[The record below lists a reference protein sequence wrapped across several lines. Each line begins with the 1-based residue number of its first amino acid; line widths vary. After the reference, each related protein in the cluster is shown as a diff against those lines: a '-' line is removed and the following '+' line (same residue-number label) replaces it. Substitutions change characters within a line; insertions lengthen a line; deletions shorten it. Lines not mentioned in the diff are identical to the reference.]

1 MVNTGSIAFMILC
14 STYVFIMTPGLAFFY
29 GGLSQ
34 RKNVVNTMMMSI
46 CIMGLAAFLWVLCGY
61 SLSFS
66 GDSFG
71 GLIGDFKWWG
81 FNGVSMT
88 EAGPYAGEIP
98 NACFAWFQMMF
109 ALITPALFTGAVAGR
124 MKFKAIFPFI
134 GLWLFLVY
142 FPMAHMVWGKG
153 FIDAKLHAIDFAGGN
168 VVHISSGITAL
179 ILCLL
184 VGPRKGFRKGKN
196 FLPHNI
202 PFIVLGA
209 ALLWFGW
216 FGFNGGS
223 ALAANGLAIHAC
235 FTSNTSAATAM
246 LTWMLIDT
254 FKDGKPTLIG
264 ACTGAVAGLVAITPA
279 AGFVPIWASFVFGA
293 VVTPIC
299 YFSISVLKQKIG
311 YDDALDAFSCHGV
324 GGIVGC
330 ILTGIFADPAINGQT
345 GLIYGGSSLFI
356 AQLLSI
362 VVTAVVAI
370 VGTFIAIGIVR
381 IFTKLRVEEE
391 EEYVGLNSSEH
402 SEIPYPSMM

>member
-1 MVNTGSIAFMILC
+1 MESGNIGFIILC

-46 CIMGLAAFLWVLCGY
+46 AIMGLAAFLWVLCGY

-66 GDSFG
+66 GNSLG
-71 GLIGDFKWWG
+71 GIIGDFKWFG

-88 EAGPYAGEIP
+88 EPRSAGDAIP

-124 MKFKAIFPFI
+124 MRFKAIFPFI

-142 FPMAHMVWGKG
+142 FPMAHMVWGG
-153 FIDAKLHAIDFAGGN
+153 GLIDKLGAIDFAGGN

-179 ILCLL
+179 ILCLII
-184 VGPRKGFRKGKN
+184 GPRKGFNKGKT

-223 ALAANGLAIHAC
+223 ALAANGLALHAC
-235 FTSNTSAATAM
+235 FTTNTSAATAM

-254 FKDGKPTLIG
+254 AKDGKPTLIG

-279 AGFVPIWASFVFGA
+279 AGFVPIWASFIFGA
-293 VVTPIC
+293 VVTPVC

-330 ILTGIFADPAINGQT
+330 VLTGIFADPAVNGKT
-345 GLIYGGSSLFI
+345 GLIFGGTHLFA
-356 AQLLSI
+356 AQLISI
-362 VVTAVVAI
+362 VITAVAAI
-370 VGTFIAIGIVR
+370 AGTLVAIGIVR
-381 IFTKLRVEEE
+381 LFTKLRVEEE
-391 EEYVGLNSSEH
+391 DEYVGLNSSEH